1 MPQSYSM
8 SLMAHCWRLKVEGS
22 TPEQMPSPWYFTVL
36 YNIKWGLERGLANHQ
51 FSMGQTNMSV
61 SVATVV
67 KNCACRSI
75 FQNPVLTGV
84 TITNIFLLR
93 KLMSGTEC
101 LFIQQSLSSSMCNTA
116 RIRRA
121 ALKRK
126 TTYTLN
132 SCIDP
137 SDTDNWINIQLTI
150 DTIFIL
156 SLNIQGSG
164 RSFLK

>member
-1 MPQSYSM
+1 
-8 SLMAHCWRLKVEGS
+8 MAHCWRYRIWLQNKCLLHDPVQCTLYS
-22 TPEQMPSPWYFTVL
+22 VQ
-36 YNIKWGLERGLANHQ
+36 YNIKWGLERGLANHK

-75 FQNPVLTGV
+75 FQIFRTHKCDYIR
-84 TITNIFLLR
+84 TIFLLR
-93 KLMSGTEC
+93 KLISGTGYP
-101 LFIQQSLSSSMCNTA
+101 FIQRSLSSSMCNTA